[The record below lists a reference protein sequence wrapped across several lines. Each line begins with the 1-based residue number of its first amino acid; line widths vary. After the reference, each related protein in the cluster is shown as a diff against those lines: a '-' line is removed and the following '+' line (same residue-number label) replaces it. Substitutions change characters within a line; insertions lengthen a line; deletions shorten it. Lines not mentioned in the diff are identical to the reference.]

1 VTRGERRGIVALVPA
16 LRPNAEVS
24 RALAL
29 GGRALRV
36 RQWLHF
42 VPLPLA
48 GAPGLVS
55 GACPKGP
62 VLWACL
68 AGALCLGCAYGINA
82 HADRATDASRRKN
95 PLVGVTASGW
105 ALAPA
110 LACGGLALAAA
121 VPSGGV
127 AAAAVSVVAGVVYSV
142 GPRIKRWPVIGSL
155 ANVAIFA
162 PLLLLVGGARPYG
175 FWGMFVVF
183 AALLLQNQL
192 LHERADAAED
202 RRAGVRT
209 SAQVLGDAGVPAVGR
224 GLAGLGAA
232 AAVMWLAWPGALAAI
247 VGLALGAWLMGQ
259 AEPARARR
267 RHRAVAL
274 ATGAIVY
281 AVVQGGGG

>member
-1 VTRGERRGIVALVPA
+1 M
-16 LRPNAEVS
+16 
-24 RALAL
+24 
-29 GGRALRV
+29 
-36 RQWLHF
+36 
-42 VPLPLA
+42 
-48 GAPGLVS
+48 GA
-55 GACPKGP
+55 
-62 VLWACL
+62 
-68 AGALCLGCAYGINA
+68 
-82 HADRATDASRRKN
+82 
-95 PLVGVTASGW
+95 
-105 ALAPA
+105 APA

-127 AAAAVSVVAGVVYSV
+127 AAAAVSVVAGAVYSA

-162 PLLLLVGGARPYG
+162 PLLLLVGGARSAG

-192 LHERADAAED
+192 IHERADAAED

-209 SAQVLGDAGVPAVGR
+209 SAQVLGDAGVAAAGR
-224 GLAGLGAA
+224 VLAGVGGAT
-232 AAVMWLAWPGALAAI
+232 AVMWLAWPAALAALG
-247 VGLALGAWLMGQ
+247 GLALGAWLMGK
-259 AEPARARR
+259 AEPAAARR